1 MLSREMYLGYS
12 QKEAMKK
19 NEVKKSGAK
28 SHKKG
33 AMPLSSFQDV
43 PQEIAKQEKITIE
56 LEAGNVPNP
65 HNTISD
71 AKTELSNLSQAG
83 QEYVKSTI
91 KGTKAIGIGL
101 GILRVMLDLE
111 NGRVSK
117 KGKEQIIAIAQVCKN
132 LSAGLDTSE
141 YFLVNQTLSKQVKTV
156 QEQQGKNKDNPL
168 KRKEMFKLLE
178 VGKNMSKSVKA
189 VQIDTAREVSQ
200 EAKEKKRIAEENKAK
215 NEADATYL
223 AHVIWFN
230 NLPID
235 EFDKLVLGRKK
246 FQKSLTKK

>member
-1 MLSREMYLGYS
+1 
-12 QKEAMKK
+12 MKK
-19 NEVKKSGAK
+19 ATKQSSPKSGKKSV
-28 SHKKG
+28 
-33 AMPLSSFQDV
+33 MPLSSFQDV

-71 AKTELSNLSQAG
+71 AKTELLNLSQNG
-83 QEYVKSTI
+83 QAYIKATV
-91 KGTKAIGIGL
+91 KGTKATALGL
-101 GILRVMLDLE
+101 GILYEMLDLV
-111 NGRVSK
+111 NGRVSQ
-117 KGKEQIIAIAQVCKN
+117 KGKEEVIAIAQTCKN
-132 LSAGLDTSE
+132 LSGGLDTSE

-156 QEQQGKNKDNPL
+156 QEKQGKNVDHPL

-223 AHVIWFN
+223 ANVIWFN

-235 EFDKLVLGRKK
+235 EFDKLVIGRKK
-246 FQKSLTKK
+246 FQKTLAK